1 MPRHPTVRPET
12 EEVPSCSVLVV
23 SCDRYRDLWKP
34 FFHLFS
40 SYWPDC
46 RFPVYLGANFFSVE
60 HPGVTNLHAGED
72 KSWSS
77 NLRFFLQQISSEYVL
92 LLLEDFFLDQQVNSG
107 IIEKHLNTLHSLGGT
122 ELRLFP
128 NPPFDYALS
137 GHAGLGG
144 LHPLAQYRVSLQ
156 AALWNKAKLQQLIRD
171 SESSWEFE
179 VNGTKRSRTDVGG
192 YYCVKQPALHY
203 QHVVERGEWFRAAAR
218 RYQGEQIGCDMTAR
232 PVMTP
237 ARAWKKKVTGAL
249 RRSGTFCFSKW
260 LSLRKPQVELNA
272 L

>member
-1 MPRHPTVRPET
+1 M
-12 EEVPSCSVLVV
+12 LVV

-40 SYWPDC
+40 KYWPDC
-46 RFPVYLGANFFSVE
+46 RFPVYLGSNFLSVE

-77 NLRFFLQQISSEYVL
+77 NLRFFLQQIPSEYVL

-107 IIEKHLNTLHSLGGT
+107 IIQNHLNKLHSLGGT

-137 GHAGLGG
+137 GNVGLGG

-156 AALWNKAKLQQLIRD
+156 AALWNKAKLQHLIRAD
-171 SESSWEFE
+171 A
-179 VNGTKRSRTDVGG
+179 GG

-237 ARAWKKKVTGAL
+237 ARAWKKKFTGAV
-249 RRSGTFCFSKW
+249 RRSGTFCLSKW